1 MNLQGLFIDLKEFEE
16 EKNIQGL
23 KFVSNCVTNLALEID
38 VGSSS
43 NAYDETRKI
52 SCGKKLHY
60 VRTC

>member
-38 VGSSS
+38 VGSLL
-43 NAYDETRKI
+43 NAI
-52 SCGKKLHY
+52 
-60 VRTC
+60 